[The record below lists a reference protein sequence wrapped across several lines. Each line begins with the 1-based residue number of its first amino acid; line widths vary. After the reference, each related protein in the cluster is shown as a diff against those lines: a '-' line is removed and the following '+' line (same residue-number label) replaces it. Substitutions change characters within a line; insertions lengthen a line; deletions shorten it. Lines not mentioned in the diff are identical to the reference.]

1 LQILS
6 LIDSDDFSSQRR
18 FSMIWIVLLVLSM
31 LLFFIGI
38 KGFTPS
44 GLQFS
49 KDSVLTG
56 RDAKIVGVV
65 CIAFGIGLIPMFMF
79 VFRKFLS

>member
-1 LQILS
+1 
-6 LIDSDDFSSQRR
+6 
-18 FSMIWIVLLVLSM
+18 MIWIVLLLLSI
-31 LLFFIGI
+31 LLCVIGI

-49 KDSVLTG
+49 KDTVLTG
-56 RDAKIVGVV
+56 RDAKIVGLV

-79 VFRKFLS
+79 VFRKFLN